1 MSKDMNLPDNMQSRT
16 DQSLPWNQDD
26 GCPECGADDFDN
38 TDECNNCQRVSE
50 SEPHDEGSY
59 YDY

>member
-1 MSKDMNLPDNMQSRT
+1 MSKDMNLPD
-16 DQSLPWNQDD
+16 NQDD

-38 TDECNNCQRVSE
+38 TDECNRCQRASE
-50 SEPHDEGSY
+50 PEPHDEGSY